1 VHGGEA
7 MTSLFRL
14 KKEAVP
20 FFKKRFAAEIKPF
33 DFWYSH
39 KIDMAALEEVKAP
52 YISFGHMRNDGTTIL
67 SKWCSKDG
75 SEIHFTLNFNGMSMQ
90 EHDLFKDEN
99 NIRNLMEHVEE
110 SMVAFYFNKK
120 CDGIEAEIEAFSFPP
135 VIVKEE

>member
-20 FFKKRFAAEIKPF
+20 FFKKRFAAKIKPF
-33 DFWYSH
+33 DFWDSH
-39 KIDMAALEEVKAP
+39 KIDMAALEEVKTP
-52 YISFGHMRNDGTTIL
+52 YISFGHVWNDSTTKL
-67 SKWCSKDG
+67 ARWCSKNG

-90 EHDLFKDEN
+90 EHDLFTDEN

-110 SMVAFYFNKK
+110 SMVAFYFNKIS
-120 CDGIEAEIEAFSFPP
+120 DDIDAEIEAFAFPP